1 MNNNQIKVLEILL
14 TAPKEHPFDNIAY
27 FCDYGFKD
35 TFVYKEYK
43 SLNKEEEIEVIREY
57 LNIISDSKY
66 KYIIKDL
73 SHIECTQAEQ
83 KEIKK
88 VIEILK
94 IKEDCK

>member
-14 TAPKEHPFDNIAY
+14 TAPKEYPFDNIAY

-35 TFVYKEYK
+35 AFVYKEYK

-57 LNIISDSKY
+57 LNIISDSQY
-66 KYIIKDL
+66 NHIIKIL
-73 SHIECTQAEQ
+73 NSIKCTQAEQ

-94 IKEDCK
+94 IKENCK

>member
-35 TFVYKEYK
+35 LEVYDNYK
-43 SLNKEEEIEVIREY
+43 NLSKQEKIEVIREY
-57 LNIISDSKY
+57 LNLISDSKY

-73 SHIECTQAEQ
+73 SSIECTQAEQ
-83 KEIKK
+83 KEISK

-94 IKEDCK
+94 IKEDYK